1 MDQTEVLHLLESPD
15 ALKVKVT
22 GMTLMVPRGR
32 MYHGPARNKADAN
45 MAAGGGS
52 GMLPVPY
59 EMAGVGGMLPHDA
72 AAPIHNKCLLQRWL
86 PLLLTTILDGRGD
99 YVVTQWYHALE
110 LCGSFFL

>member
-59 EMAGVGGMLPHDA
+59 EMAGVGGMLPRDA
-72 AAPIHNKCLLQRWL
+72 AAPIPQQM
-86 PLLLTTILDGRGD
+86 P
-99 YVVTQWYHALE
+99 VTALASA
-110 LCGSFFL
+110 LANDHTGW